1 MRKTG
6 RRVDT
11 QLNHQENQ
19 VKNHLSGTFFG
30 LADHTRFIQGV
41 QQAVDSINGVQ
52 GTYAG
57 DNLFTYHR
65 NLSFLDDTHF
75 MKSFEAHAATDVEK
89 AVLWRMSTV
98 LWGVRNGLR
107 LEGDFVEC
115 ACYKGTT
122 IRIICDT
129 VDFKNHPQRH
139 YYLYDLFD
147 HDPSMPHHA
156 MPEHSKQLFDSVQ
169 KRFSEFPNVTVTQGK
184 VPEVLNLAAPEKI
197 AFMHLDLNN
206 ATAEIGALEVL
217 FDRMVPGAVL
227 VLDDY
232 GWLAYRAQ
240 KLAED
245 PWFEQ
250 RGYRVLELPTGQ
262 GIVIK

>member
-1 MRKTG
+1 M
-6 RRVDT
+6 
-11 QLNHQENQ
+11 
-19 VKNHLSGTFFG
+19 KNHLKSAFFG
-30 LADHTRFIQGV
+30 LVNHDAFIAGI
-41 QQAVDSINGVQ
+41 QQAINSINGPQ
-52 GTYAG
+52 GTYTG

-65 NLSFLDDTHF
+65 NLGFLDDEPF
-75 MKSFEAHAATDVEK
+75 MKAFDLHTSNEIERS
-89 AVLWRMSTV
+89 VLWRMSVV

-122 IRIICDT
+122 VRIVCDA
-129 VDFKNHPQRH
+129 VDFSHRTDKH

-147 HDPSMPHHA
+147 HDPAMPHHA
-156 MPEHSKQLFDSVQ
+156 MPEHSKQLYEAT
-169 KRFSEFPNVTVTQGK
+169 KYRFKDFNNVTVTQGK
-184 VPEVLNLAAPEKI
+184 IPDILSVVSPSKI

-206 ATAEIGALEVL
+206 ASAEIGALEVL

-240 KLAED
+240 KEAED
-245 PWFEQ
+245 PWFEKL
-250 RGYRVLELPTGQ
+250 GYRILELPTGQ
-262 GIVIK
+262 GLLIK